1 LLRGAYLLILRN
13 NEDISLRV
21 GSLGVLSF
29 RKGFYIYVG
38 SAKAGIE
45 GRIRRYIEGPSR
57 IKWHIDYLITAPSF
71 RLESV
76 IKIES
81 GDEVKIAKNLSEI
94 LSAVNKF
101 GSSDDRENKS
111 HLFFSESNPLDLLLN
126 LVGRIGYENL
136 EVIHLAK
143 DGGSTSFFKGGLR

>member
-1 LLRGAYLLILRN
+1 LRGAYLLILRN

-29 RKGFYIYVG
+29 RKGFYIYIG

-57 IKWHIDYLITAPSF
+57 IKWHIDYLITVSSF
-71 RLESV
+71 RLENV

-81 GDEVKIAKNLSEI
+81 GDEVEIAKNLSEI
-94 LSAVNKF
+94 LPGVDKF

-126 LVGRIGYENL
+126 LVRRIGYENV

-143 DGGSTSFFKGGLR
+143 DAG